1 MLARRQPDLTVCME
15 QVHKPHNVSAIIRTA
30 DAVGVHEVHAVWP
43 GSRMRTM
50 ASAAAGSNSWVQVKT
65 HRTIGDAVA
74 HLKGQGMQILATH
87 LSDNAVD
94 FREIDYTRPT
104 CILMGQEKT
113 GITQEALALA
123 DQDII
128 IPMIGMV
135 QSLNVSVASAL
146 ILYEAQ
152 RQRQMRACTCVK
164 TACCRKPSNNACCLK
179 AAIRCWRKS
188 QNAKVCPTPTLI
200 SKARLKP
207 MLTGGPPCRPQ
218 GKRDEGRLLDAVPL
232 SSLTGVGAALSN
244 KLAKINLHTVQDLLL
259 HLPLRYEDRTH
270 LYPIGELLPGVYATV
285 EGEVLNCNISFGGRR
300 MMTCQISDGS
310 GILTMRFFNF
320 NAAMKNSL
328 ATGRRV
334 LAYGEAKRGKYGAE
348 MIHPEYRV
356 QGDLSTP
363 ELQETLTPVYPTTEG
378 VKQATLRKL
387 TDQALD
393 LLDTCAIEELL
404 PPELSQG
411 MMTLPEA
418 LRTLHRPPP
427 TLQLSDLETGQ
438 HPAQRR
444 LILEEL
450 LAHNLSMLAL
460 RAGAQRF
467 HAQPLSANDALKNKL
482 LAALPFKPTGAWARV
497 VAEIERDMALDVP
510 MMRLVQ
516 GDVGSGKTLVAALAA
531 LRAIAHGKQVALMAP
546 TELLAEQHA
555 NNFRNWFAPLGI
567 EVGWLA
573 GKQKGKARLAQQ
585 EAIASG
591 QVQMI
596 VGTHAIFQE
605 QVQFNGLALVIIDEQ
620 HRFGVHQRLALWE
633 KGQQQGFHPHQL
645 IMTAT
650 PIPRTLAMTAYADL
664 DTSVIDELPP
674 GRTPVTTVAIP
685 DTRRTDIIDRVR
697 HACITEGRQ
706 AYWVC
711 TLIEESEL
719 LEAQAA
725 EATWE
730 ELKLALPELNVGLV
744 HGRMK
749 PADKQAVMASFK
761 QGELHLLVATTVIEV
776 GVDVPNASLMIIENP
791 ERLGLAQLHQLRGR
805 VGRGAV
811 ASHCVLLYKT
821 PLSKTAQIR
830 LQVLRDSN
838 DGFVIAQKDLEI
850 RGPGELLGT
859 RQTGNA
865 EFKVADL
872 LRDQAMIPEVQRLAR
887 HIHERYPQQAKA
899 LIERWMPET
908 ERYSNA

>member
-1 MLARRQPDLTVCME
+1 M
-15 QVHKPHNVSAIIRTA
+15 K
-30 DAVGVHEVHAVWP
+30 
-43 GSRMRTM
+43 
-50 ASAAAGSNSWVQVKT
+50 
-65 HRTIGDAVA
+65 
-74 HLKGQGMQILATH
+74 
-87 LSDNAVD
+87 
-94 FREIDYTRPT
+94 
-104 CILMGQEKT
+104 
-113 GITQEALALA
+113 
-123 DQDII
+123 
-128 IPMIGMV
+128 
-135 QSLNVSVASAL
+135 
-146 ILYEAQ
+146 
-152 RQRQMRACTCVK
+152 
-164 TACCRKPSNNACCLK
+164 
-179 AAIRCWRKS
+179 
-188 QNAKVCPTPTLI
+188 
-200 SKARLKP
+200 
-207 MLTGGPPCRPQ
+207 
-218 GKRDEGRLLDAVPL
+218 GRLLDAIPL
-232 SSLTGVGAALSN
+232 SSLAGVGASQSS
-244 KLAKINLHTVQDLLL
+244 KLAKIGLYTLQDLLL
-259 HLPLRYEDRTH
+259 HLPLRYEDRTQ
-270 LYPIGELLPGVYATV
+270 LCTIDQLLPGIHTTV
-285 EGEVLNCNISFGGRR
+285 EGEVLNCNITFGGRR
-300 MMTCQISDGS
+300 MMTCQISDGT
-310 GILTMRFFNF
+310 GILTLRFFNF

-328 ATGRRV
+328 STGRRV

-348 MIHPEYRV
+348 MIHPEYRI

-378 VKQATLRKL
+378 IRQATLRKL
-387 TDQALD
+387 TDQALEV
-393 LLDTCAIEELL
+393 LQTCAITELL
-404 PPELSQG
+404 PAELSQG
-411 MMTLPEA
+411 LMSLPEA
-418 LRTLHRPPP
+418 LQILHRPPP
-427 TLQLSDLETGQ
+427 DVQLSELDSGK

-460 RAGAQRF
+460 RAGAQRY
-467 HAQPLSANDALKNKL
+467 HALSFNENDELKNNF
-482 LAALPFKPTGAWARV
+482 LAALPFTPTNAQQRV
-497 VAEIERDMALDVP
+497 VAEIEHDMALDVP

-531 LRAIAHGKQVALMAP
+531 LRAIAHGNQVALMAP

-555 NNFRNWFAPLGI
+555 NNFRQWFAPLGI

-591 QVQMI
+591 QVTMV

-605 QVQFNGLALVIIDEQ
+605 QVQFARLALVIIDEQ

-633 KGQQQGFHPHQL
+633 KGQAQGFHPHQL

-664 DTSVIDELPP
+664 DTSIIDELPP
-674 GRTPVTTVAIP
+674 GRTPVTTVAIA
-685 DTRRTDIIDRVR
+685 DTRRNEIIERVR
-697 HACITEGRQ
+697 HACQDEGRQ

-725 EATWE
+725 EVTWE
-730 ELKLALPELNVGLV
+730 ELKSQLTELNIGLV

-749 PADKQAVMASFK
+749 PQEKQAVMLAFK
-761 QGELHLLVATTVIEV
+761 QGELQLLVATTVIEV

-811 ASHCVLLYKT
+811 ASHCVLLYKS
-821 PLSKTAQIR
+821 PLSKTAQRR

-838 DGFVIAQKDLEI
+838 DGFFIAQQDLEI

-859 RQTGNA
+859 RQTGTA

-887 HIHERYPQQAKA
+887 HIHERYPEQALA

>member
-1 MLARRQPDLTVCME
+1 
-15 QVHKPHNVSAIIRTA
+15 
-30 DAVGVHEVHAVWP
+30 
-43 GSRMRTM
+43 MR
-50 ASAAAGSNSWVQVKT
+50 
-65 HRTIGDAVA
+65 
-74 HLKGQGMQILATH
+74 
-87 LSDNAVD
+87 
-94 FREIDYTRPT
+94 
-104 CILMGQEKT
+104 
-113 GITQEALALA
+113 
-123 DQDII
+123 
-128 IPMIGMV
+128 
-135 QSLNVSVASAL
+135 
-146 ILYEAQ
+146 
-152 RQRQMRACTCVK
+152 
-164 TACCRKPSNNACCLK
+164 
-179 AAIRCWRKS
+179 
-188 QNAKVCPTPTLI
+188 
-200 SKARLKP
+200 
-207 MLTGGPPCRPQ
+207 
-218 GKRDEGRLLDAVPL
+218 GRLLDAVPL
-232 SSLTGVGAALSN
+232 SSLTGVGASQSA
-244 KLAKINLHTVQDLLL
+244 KLAKIGLHTVQDLLL
-259 HLPLRYEDRTH
+259 HFPLRYEDRTH
-270 LYPIGELLPGVYATV
+270 LYPINDLLPGVYATV
-285 EGEVLNCNISFGGRR
+285 EGEVLNCNITFGGRR
-300 MMTCQISDGS
+300 MMTCQISDGT

-328 ATGRRV
+328 SAGRRV

-348 MIHPEYRV
+348 MIHPEYRI

-363 ELQETLTPVYPTTEG
+363 EMQETLTPVYPTTEG
-378 VKQATLRKL
+378 IRQATLRKL
-387 TDQALD
+387 TDQALE
-393 LLDTCAIEELL
+393 LLDTCAIAELL

-411 MMTLPEA
+411 LMSLPEA
-418 LRTLHRPPP
+418 IRTLHRPPP
-427 TLQLSDLETGQ
+427 DMKMEDLESGE

-460 RAGAQRF
+460 RAGAQRY
-467 HAQPLSANDALKNKL
+467 HAQSLAAKDSLKNQL
-482 LAALPFKPTGAWARV
+482 LASLPFKPTGAQARV
-497 VAEIERDMALDVP
+497 VAEIEHDMALDVP

-531 LRAIAHGKQVALMAP
+531 LRAIANGKQVAMMAP

-555 NNFRNWFAPLGI
+555 NNFRSWFAPLGI

-573 GKQKGKARLAQQ
+573 GKQKGKARQAQQ

-591 QVQMI
+591 QVSMV

-674 GRTPVTTVAIP
+674 GRPPVTTVAIA
-685 DTRRTDIIDRVR
+685 DTRRNEIIERVR
-697 HACITEGRQ
+697 SACQEGRQ

-730 ELKLALPELNVGLV
+730 ELKTTLPELNVGLV

-749 PADKQAVMASFK
+749 PVEKQAVMQAFK
-761 QGELHLLVATTVIEV
+761 RGEIHLLVATTVIEV

-811 ASHCVLLYKT
+811 ASHCVLLYKS
-821 PLSKTAQIR
+821 PLSATAQKR

-865 EFKVADL
+865 EFRVADL
-872 LRDQAMIPEVQRLAR
+872 LRDQALIPEVQRIAR
-887 HIHERYPQQAKA
+887 HIHERYTEQAAA

-908 ERYSNA
+908 EKYSNA